1 LPEEIDGFD
10 WNAFLRGGSNRSQG
24 VGSVSLDRK
33 VSKPHILVRNGR
45 TDLTGSLNS
54 ESGKL
59 VVLLGHAICSKNYDV
74 IIFRV
79 STALNPVKVASSTND
94 STNIP
99 DRSRSFDS

>member
-45 TDLTGSLNS
+45 TDKTGSLNS

-59 VVLLGHAICSKNYDV
+59 VVLLGAICSKNYDV